1 MFQAMHPPAFLHNAQ
16 TPPGPPSAPA
26 AEDLE
31 IAMAINASIQSAMQE
46 RPPLDLPSSFENG
59 ASTSWNNSVNITNHN
74 FPDASVL
81 PVAPDSSIVR
91 TSDCT
96 IHEAGPST
104 NSTQDIQMET
114 HIPDTPIQISTVSA
128 PPIADEV
135 IDDGPVHYPSI
146 DSSPIDLT
154 SPAFETSADASKLS
168 QEGAAAS
175 CVICLDAP
183 VEGACVPCGHM
194 AGCMSCL
201 NEIKAKKWG
210 CPVCRAK
217 IDQVVKLYSV

>member
-16 TPPGPPSAPA
+16 TPAVPPTAPPT

-31 IAMAINASIQSAMQE
+31 LAMAINASIH
-46 RPPLDLPSSFENG
+46 
-59 ASTSWNNSVNITNHN
+59 WNNSVNITNHN
-74 FPDASVL
+74 CPDALVA
-81 PVAPDSSIVR
+81 PVAPASSKASSSECVV
-91 TSDCT
+91 
-96 IHEAGPST
+96 HEAGPST
-104 NSTQDIQMET
+104 NSTQHIQIET
-114 HIPDTPIQISTVSA
+114 HIPDIPVQASTASA

-135 IDDGPVHYPSI
+135 VDD
-146 DSSPIDLT
+146 
-154 SPAFETSADASKLS
+154 AFETSAAASEQSK
-168 QEGAAAS
+168 EGGAASS

-183 VEGACVPCGHM
+183 IEGACIPCGHM

>member
-1 MFQAMHPPAFLHNAQ
+1 MHPPAFLHNAQ
-16 TPPGPPSAPA
+16 TPPILPTAPA

-31 IAMAINASIQSAMQE
+31 LAMAINASLQSAMHE
-46 RPPLDLPSSFENG
+46 SPPLDLPSSFEHS
-59 ASTSWNNSVNITNHN
+59 ASTSWNSSMNTSNHN
-74 FPDASVL
+74 CTDASV
-81 PVAPDSSIVR
+81 APASIASS
-91 TSDCT
+91 SDGM

-104 NSTQDIQMET
+104 NSTQDIQIKT
-114 HIPDTPIQISTVSA
+114 HIPNTPVQASTVSA

-146 DSSPIDLT
+146 DSSPLDLT
-154 SPAFETSADASKLS
+154 SPAFETSAAALEQSK
-168 QEGAAAS
+168 EGSAAS
-175 CVICLDAP
+175 TCVICLDAP
-183 VEGACVPCGHM
+183 IEGACIPCGHM